1 MQKLKIVSMV
11 KINGTWVNQDD
22 IDTEEFKKM
31 IEIKMDTAMQNIGFE
46 RIKTA

>member
-11 KINGTWVNQDD
+11 KINGVWIKQEEIPQDEFRKLLEAKVNS
-22 IDTEEFKKM
+22 TM
-31 IEIKMDTAMQNIGFE
+31 RNIGFE